1 MAALISAPSPVWAQE
16 TPSVAPVKPESSPS
30 PSAEKNALP
39 AERKT
44 TAPTPTSAEAP
55 TPSSEQAEGGNLP
68 AAKGEEKKNVLTRPP
83 ELLTSIDAEYPPA
96 LFEQGVTGA
105 VVLLITIDAVGTVTD
120 VILHTTSGHEA
131 LDTSALAALR
141 QFKFKPAEIDHA
153 PAAVQI
159 LYRYAFTIE
168 KKVEEMPVPV
178 AEEKPTGAIQG
189 SVLERG
195 TRAPLAGFI
204 IRLPAHEMETIT
216 DAEGGFRFEK
226 VPVGKVEITLDAESH
241 YQEVDEESVEAGKV
255 TEVKYYL
262 EAKGA
267 GDAVVVVGRRL
278 RKEVARRT
286 ITMEEIR
293 RIPGTSGDALKV
305 IQNLPGIARIP
316 FGGGGLIIRGS
327 NPENSQAAVNRHL
340 LPIIFHF
347 GGLRSV
353 LPSELL
359 ESIDFYPGNF
369 GAEFGRFSGGVVD
382 VRVRRPKD
390 DRLHGRVEAD
400 FFDAGILLEGPVG
413 EHGAF
418 AIAGR
423 RSYIDGLLNAVAS
436 STDGFSL
443 SIAPRY
449 FDYQAI
455 YDWKKGPHRVRVM
468 GFGSDDAFE
477 FIFEESLGNEA
488 SLCCTLEN
496 STSFY
501 RGYVEWEYRASENLV
516 HSASVSL
523 GQNDFLA
530 QLGPDFRIES
540 DALITTIRDDVRWK
554 VNETLQIRGGLDT
567 EIITGGFGG
576 RAPAPPREGG
586 DQGQSFSSRNVLDF
600 DNDFE
605 IYNPGLWTELEF
617 KLFDERLLLVPGVR
631 ADYDSRLEEISV
643 DPRVTLRWDLRP
655 DWTVLKVGVGRYM
668 QRPRLDELNEQLGNP
683 DLTYSRALHSSLGFE
698 QRLTPK
704 LELDVVGFYQH
715 LDSLIGAAPRTDD
728 ALSLSSAGT
737 PEFTNGGEGRIYG
750 LETLLRWSGDEKFFG
765 WISYTLMRSERL
777 DPGAEEYRLFD
788 FDQTHIL
795 TILGSYRLT
804 NVWEIGARWRYT
816 TGVPRALFSGSVF
829 NSDQNTYEAIY
840 TPDRTT
846 RVEPF
851 HQLDLRIERRWLY
864 ETWIL
869 SAYFELQNAYNRS
882 NPEARQYNF
891 DFTESKVVSGLPIIP
906 SLGLR
911 GTF

>member
-1 MAALISAPSPVWAQE
+1 MAVTRLVCTGVLVSLSGPAWAQDAPAKSVE
-16 TPSVAPVKPESSPS
+16 TPNSVPPPSASPPAAPS
-30 PSAEKNALP
+30 PSAL
-39 AERKT
+39 
-44 TAPTPTSAEAP
+44 PTPPPTETASEPAAEAE
-55 TPSSEQAEGGNLP
+55 SV
-68 AAKGEEKKNVLTRPP
+68 EKKNVLTRPP
-83 ELLTSIDAEYPPA
+83 ELLTSVDADYPPE
-96 LFEQGVTGA
+96 LFDKGITGA
-105 VVLLITIDAVGTVTD
+105 VVLLITISEEGVVTD
-120 VILHTTSGHEA
+120 VGLHTSSGQEA
-131 LDTSALAALR
+131 LDASAMAALR
-141 QFKFKPAEIDHA
+141 QFKFRPAEIDHA
-153 PAAVQI
+153 PAPVQI

-168 KKVEEMPVPV
+168 KKVEETPVPV
-178 AEEKPTGAIQG
+178 AEEKPTGTISG
-189 SVLERG
+189 LVLERG

-204 IRLPAHEMETIT
+204 IRVPAHGLETVT
-216 DAEGGFRFEK
+216 DAEGRFLFEQ
-226 VPVGKVEITLDAESH
+226 VPAGSVEITLDAESH
-241 YQEVDEESVEAGKV
+241 YQEVDEETVEAGKE
-255 TEVKYYL
+255 TQVKYYL
-262 EAKGA
+262 ESKGG

-316 FGGGGLIIRGS
+316 FGGGGLIVRGS

-347 GGLRSV
+347 GGIRSV

-382 VRVRRPKD
+382 VRVRRPRD

-413 EHGAF
+413 EHGSF

-436 STDGFSL
+436 NTDGFSL
-443 SIAPRY
+443 AIAPRY
-449 FDYQAI
+449 YDYQAI

-477 FIFEESLGNEA
+477 FIFEESLGNQS

-501 RGYVEWEYRASENLV
+501 RGFLDWEYRASDSFV
-516 HSASVSL
+516 HSFSVSL
-523 GQNDFLA
+523 GQNAFLV
-530 QLGPDFRIES
+530 QLGPDFRVES
-540 DALITTIRDDVRWK
+540 DALITTIRDDFRWK
-554 VNETLQIRGGLDT
+554 VSDRLQIRGGLDT
-567 EIITGGFGG
+567 EIITGDFGG

-586 DQGQSFSSRNVLDF
+586 DQGQSFSSREVLDF
-600 DNDFE
+600 ENDFD
-605 IYNPGLWTELEF
+605 IYNPALWASGEI
-617 KLFDERLLLVPGVR
+617 KLFEERLLLVPGMR
-631 ADYDSRLEEISV
+631 LDYDSRLEEISF
-643 DPRVTLRWDLRP
+643 DPRLTAR
-655 DWTVLKVGVGRYM
+655 WTVLPDSTVLKAGVGRYM

-683 DLTYSRALHSSLGFE
+683 DLTYARAIHTSLGFE
-698 QRLTPK
+698 QRLSPK

-715 LDSLIGAAPRTDD
+715 LFQLIGSAPRDD
-728 ALSLSSAGT
+728 DLLSLSSAAT
-737 PEFTNGGEGRIYG
+737 PSFTNDGEGRIYG
-750 LETLLRWSGDEKFFG
+750 LETLLRWSGDEQFFG
-765 WISYTLMRSERL
+765 WISYTLMRSERR
-777 DPGAEEYRLFD
+777 DPGAETYRLFD

-846 RVEPF
+846 RVDPF
-851 HQLDLRIERRWLY
+851 HQLDLRIERRWVY

-869 SAYFELQNAYNRS
+869 SAYLELQNAYNRA

-891 DFTESKVVSGLPIIP
+891 DFTQSKAVSGLPIIP